1 MNALTE
7 EILETL
13 ADLAFHPHRLFY
25 GYFPKEYSR
34 RNLSITIKRLQQK
47 GLIEQ
52 GLMEDEVC
60 IKLTQLGIKK
70 LEEKRNLRKEKAL
83 INTEVKDEKWDGKW
97 RIVIFDIPET
107 NKRIRQALR
116 ETLKVLEFWPLQ
128 KSVWISK
135 KNYTK
140 ELRRWVREL
149 GLSKHIL
156 AFETKDLGVNLR

>member
-13 ADLAFHPHRLFY
+13 SDLAFHPHRLFY
-25 GYFPKEYSR
+25 GRLIKEYSR
-34 RNLSITIKRLQQK
+34 KSLGVTVRRLEQK
-47 GLIEQ
+47 GYIER
-52 GLMEDEVC
+52 GVMEDEVC
-60 IKLTQLGIKK
+60 IKLTELGTKK
-70 LEEKRNLRKEKAL
+70 LTEKRNLRKEKAL
-83 INTEVKDEKWDGKW
+83 LNLSVKDEKWDGKW
-97 RIVIFDIPET
+97 RIVIFDIPEV

-140 ELRRWVREL
+140 ELRKWITDL
-149 GLSKHIL
+149 DLSKHIL
-156 AFETKDLGVNLR
+156 TFETKDLGNNN